1 MARFYE
7 RGPAAPAGMPG
18 TATIAPMPALTTR
31 QAAILIALTIVW
43 GLNWP
48 VMKIG
53 VTGYPPLTFRT
64 ISLWIGAPLLG
75 LGLVL
80 LRVPLRVPRAHW
92 AALFWLGVTNMF
104 VWHALMVL
112 AVQALSSGRAAIL
125 GYSMPIFS
133 AVFGA
138 LFFGERLRARA
149 WAGVAAAALGV
160 LLLLWHELSNMA
172 GRPVG
177 VVLAL
182 VGAATW
188 AVGTQKMRRHTI
200 PVPTP
205 TIVFWMTA
213 MSTVVMTVLSATF
226 ESGRWTAPTPAV
238 WGAVLYNAIVIFA
251 LAQVAWFTLARALPP
266 VASSLSVMLIPI
278 LGVFSGA
285 WWLGEALHW
294 QDWAAMALM
303 VLAIASVLWP
313 QRALRVP

>member
-1 MARFYE
+1 
-7 RGPAAPAGMPG
+7 MPR
-18 TATIAPMPALTTR
+18 MQALTTR
-31 QAAILIALTIVW
+31 QALMLVGLTLVW

-48 VMKIG
+48 VMKVG
-53 VTGYPPLTFRT
+53 VTGFPPLTFRM
-64 ISLWIGAPLLG
+64 ISLWIGVPLLG
-75 LGLVL
+75 LGLLVL
-80 LRVPLRVPRAHW
+80 RTPLRVPRAHW
-92 AALFWLGVTNMF
+92 GALFWLAVTNMV

-112 AVQALSSGRAAIL
+112 AVQSLSSGRAAIL

-138 LFFGERLRARA
+138 LFFGERLRGRA

-160 LLLLWHELSNMA
+160 LLLLWHELSNLA

-177 VVLAL
+177 VLLAL
-182 VGAATW
+182 AGAATW

-205 TIVFWMTA
+205 AIVFWMTT
-213 MSTVVMTVLSATF
+213 MSMLVMTALSVVF
-226 ESGRWTAPTPAV
+226 ESARWQAPTPPV
-238 WGAVLYNAIVIFA
+238 WGAILYNGILIFGV
-251 LAQVAWFTLARALPP
+251 AQVVWFLLARALPP

-313 QRALRVP
+313 GRAAPVTTPQES

>member
-1 MARFYE
+1 MLV
-7 RGPAAPAGMPG
+7 
-18 TATIAPMPALTTR
+18 ALT
-31 QAAILIALTIVW
+31 LVW

-53 VTGYPPLTFRT
+53 VTGYPAITFRV
-64 ISLWIGAPLLG
+64 ISLWIGVPLLG
-75 LGLVL
+75 LGLLVL
-80 LRVPLRVPRAHW
+80 RQPLAVPRRYW
-92 AALFWLGVTNMF
+92 GELFWLGVTNMF

-138 LFFGERLRARA
+138 LFFGERLRSRA

-172 GRPVG
+172 GRPLG

-188 AVGTQKMRRHTI
+188 AIGTQKMRRHHI
-200 PVPTP
+200 PVSTP
-205 TIVFWMTA
+205 ALVFWMTA
-213 MSTVVMTVLSATF
+213 MSACIMSLLSFLF
-226 ESGRWTAPTPAV
+226 ERERWMAPTPAV
-238 WGAVLYNAIVIFA
+238 WGAILYNGVLIFA
-251 LAQVAWFTLARALPP
+251 AAQVVWFSLARALPP
-266 VASSLSVMLIPI
+266 VASTLGVMMIPI

-285 WWLGEALHW
+285 WWLGESLHW
-294 QDWAAMALM
+294 QDWAAMGLM

-313 QRALRVP
+313 ERRAVTETTAP

>member
-1 MARFYE
+1 MQ
-7 RGPAAPAGMPG
+7 
-18 TATIAPMPALTTR
+18 ALSTR
-31 QAAILIALTIVW
+31 QAAMLVALTLVW

-53 VTGYPPLTFRT
+53 VTGYPAITFRV

-75 LGLVL
+75 LGLLVL
-80 LRVPLRVPRAHW
+80 RQPLAVPRRYW
-92 AALFWLGVTNMF
+92 GELFWLGVTNMF

-172 GRPVG
+172 GRPLG
-177 VVLAL
+177 VLLAL

-188 AVGTQKMRRHTI
+188 AVGTQKMRHHTI

-205 TIVFWMTA
+205 ALVFWMTA
-213 MSTVVMTVLSATF
+213 MSACIMSLLSLLF
-226 ESGRWTAPTPAV
+226 ERERWMAPTPAV
-238 WGAVLYNAIVIFA
+238 WGAILYNGVLIFA
-251 LAQVAWFTLARALPP
+251 AAQVVWFSLARALPP
-266 VASSLSVMLIPI
+266 VASTLGVMLIPI

-285 WWLGEALHW
+285 WWLGESLHW
-294 QDWAAMALM
+294 QDWAAMGLM

-313 QRALRVP
+313 ARPAVTGP

>member
-1 MARFYE
+1 MQ
-7 RGPAAPAGMPG
+7 
-18 TATIAPMPALTTR
+18 ALTTR
-31 QAAILIALTIVW
+31 QVLMLVALTIVW

-48 VMKIG
+48 VMKVG
-53 VTGYPPLTFRT
+53 VTGYPPLTFRAL
-64 ISLWIGAPLLG
+64 SLWIGTPLLG
-75 LGLVL
+75 LGLL
-80 LRVPLRVPRAHW
+80 ALRIPLRVPRPYW
-92 AALFWLGVTNMF
+92 GALFWLGVTNMF

-133 AVFGA
+133 AVIGA

-149 WAGVAAAALGV
+149 WGGVAAAALGV

-177 VVLAL
+177 VLLAL
-182 VGAATW
+182 AGAATW

-213 MSTVVMTVLSATF
+213 MSMLIMTALSATF
-226 ESGRWTAPTPAV
+226 EHARWAAPTPPV
-238 WGAVLYNAIVIFA
+238 WGAILYNGLLIFA
-251 LAQVAWFTLARALPP
+251 VAQVVWFTLARALPP

-294 QDWAAMALM
+294 QDWAAMGLM

-313 QRALRVP
+313 QRPVTTP

>member
-1 MARFYE
+1 MLV
-7 RGPAAPAGMPG
+7 
-18 TATIAPMPALTTR
+18 ALT
-31 QAAILIALTIVW
+31 LVW

-53 VTGYPPLTFRT
+53 VTGYPAITFRV

-75 LGLVL
+75 LGLLVL
-80 LRVPLRVPRAHW
+80 RQPLAVPRRYW
-92 AALFWLGVTNMF
+92 GELFWLGVTNMF

-172 GRPVG
+172 GRPLG
-177 VVLAL
+177 VLLAL

-188 AVGTQKMRRHTI
+188 AVGTQKMRHHTI

-205 TIVFWMTA
+205 ALVFWMTA
-213 MSTVVMTVLSATF
+213 MSACIMSLLSLLF
-226 ESGRWTAPTPAV
+226 ERERWMAPTPAV
-238 WGAVLYNAIVIFA
+238 WGAILYNGVLIFA
-251 LAQVAWFTLARALPP
+251 AAQVVWFSLARALPP
-266 VASSLSVMLIPI
+266 VASTLGVMLIPI

-285 WWLGEALHW
+285 WWLGESLHW
-294 QDWAAMALM
+294 QDWAAMGLM

-313 QRALRVP
+313 ARPAVTGP

>member
-1 MARFYE
+1 MQ
-7 RGPAAPAGMPG
+7 
-18 TATIAPMPALTTR
+18 ALSTR
-31 QAAILIALTIVW
+31 QAAMLVALTLVW

-53 VTGYPPLTFRT
+53 VTGYPAITFRV

-75 LGLVL
+75 LGLL
-80 LRVPLRVPRAHW
+80 ALRQPLAVPRRYW
-92 AALFWLGVTNMF
+92 GELFWLGVTNMF

-172 GRPVG
+172 GRPLG
-177 VVLAL
+177 VLLAL

-188 AVGTQKMRRHTI
+188 AIGTQKMRRHTI
-200 PVPTP
+200 PVSTP
-205 TIVFWMTA
+205 ALVFWMTA
-213 MSTVVMTVLSATF
+213 MSACIMSLLSLLF
-226 ESGRWTAPTPAV
+226 ERERWMAPTPAV
-238 WGAVLYNAIVIFA
+238 WGAILYNGVLIFA
-251 LAQVAWFTLARALPP
+251 AAQVVWFSLARALPP
-266 VASSLSVMLIPI
+266 VASTLGVMLIPI

-294 QDWAAMALM
+294 QDWAAMGLM

-313 QRALRVP
+313 ARRAVTAT